1 VTPVLSILHA
11 LVANRSAR
19 DIRWIYGARDGAHHP
34 FSKEVRRLVA
44 LLPQAAAHVSY
55 SRPNAGDRPGLDYN
69 QRGHVTRHLLE
80 ELKVPR
86 QAEFYLCGPAGF
98 LSDLHSG
105 LLQYGVAAEHIHAE
119 VFGPGESG
127 TPGLIDVH
135 DRPPHSLEATGGG
148 PSISFVRSGV
158 TAGWNDS
165 YRSVLEVAEASD
177 VPVQWS
183 CRTGVCHRCET
194 GLVAGRVK
202 YDPEPLEPPAEGH
215 LLTCCA
221 QPTSDVVID
230 L

>member
-1 VTPVLSILHA
+1 MRGRVTL
-11 LVANRSAR
+11 
-19 DIRWIYGARDGAHHP
+19 
-34 FSKEVRRLVA
+34 
-44 LLPQAAAHVSY
+44 
-55 SRPNAGDRPGLDYN
+55 
-69 QRGHVTRHLLE
+69 HLLE
-80 ELKVPR
+80 KLQVPR

-98 LSDLHSG
+98 LRDLHSG
-105 LLQYGVAAEHIHAE
+105 LLHYGVAADHIHAE

-135 DRPPHSLEATGGG
+135 DRSPHSLEAPAGR
-148 PSISFVRSGV
+148 PSVSFARSGV
-158 TAGWNDS
+158 TAGWNGS
-165 YRSVLEVAEASD
+165 YRSVLEVAEACD

-194 GLVAGRVK
+194 GLVAGTVK

-221 QPTSDVVID
+221 QPASDVVID